1 MHSAAMFVS
10 MVPLYIAEVAPP
22 AVRGL
27 LVGQHG
33 SSNSHTCRPAI
44 ASLLTVLTGASFLF
58 GYTMASWISV
68 GSFFATGSSFQWRFP
83 CALQSLWPILLLFFI
98 RGIPESPRWC
108 KSIKKKHVVGESKL
122 TNYRT
127 VLSNGQPEKA
137 WEVIAKLHAD
147 PNDPS
152 GEFAREEFH
161 QMSEQIARDNITYG
175 NVTILDM
182 FRKPSFRKRI
192 IAAALVMASSQL
204 TGNLV
209 IYSTSLTSSSA
220 SSSSS
225 SSPSTKTSFHA
236 DTHRQQA
243 TSQSCTRA
251 WVWAIRYLSSSQAFT
266 SPGHASATSSTPP
279 SSIALVAF
287 ARCVSSHTPLRKPLH
302 DPLQPLTS

>member
-1 MHSAAMFVS
+1 
-10 MVPLYIAEVAPP
+10 
-22 AVRGL
+22 
-27 LVGQHG
+27 
-33 SSNSHTCRPAI
+33 
-44 ASLLTVLTGASFLF
+44 
-58 GYTMASWISV
+58 MASWISV

-108 KSIKKKHVVGESKL
+108 KSMKNKNIVGESKL
-122 TNYRT
+122 TIDRA

-161 QMSEQIARDNITYG
+161 QMSEQIARDNTTYG

-182 FRKPSFRKRI
+182 FRKPQFRKRM

-209 IYSTSLTSSSA
+209 IYSTSLTPSSA
-220 SSSSS
+220 SSSSP
-225 SSPSTKTSFHA
+225 PSTKTRFHA

-243 TSQSCTRA
+243 TLQSCTRA
-251 WVWAIRYLSSSQAFT
+251 WV
-266 SPGHASATSSTPP
+266 
-279 SSIALVAF
+279 
-287 ARCVSSHTPLRKPLH
+287 
-302 DPLQPLTS
+302 